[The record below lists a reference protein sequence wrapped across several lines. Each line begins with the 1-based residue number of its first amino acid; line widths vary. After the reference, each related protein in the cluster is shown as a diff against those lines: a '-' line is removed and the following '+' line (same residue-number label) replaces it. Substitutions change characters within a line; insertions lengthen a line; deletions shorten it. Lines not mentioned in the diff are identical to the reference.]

1 MCGSGVKQRVAG
13 SRRIPEFVVLS
24 LGIASYHSERL
35 AAREDYLASWR
46 SFKLQESPLLKPV
59 RLFLQYLVGVVLF
72 LELEFFV
79 FVGDVFVIAAQG
91 FKSEHVEFGFA
102 GQVLFVRIQSV
113 QWIETFHLM
122 VLFRRL
128 ERLVELSIELCAGR
142 VVVRLWGI
150 VFGSQVRFIEI
161 QLILAPRGL
170 GLLICRRLQQCGESP
185 GGYRAMVFR
194 GLNH

>member
-102 GQVLFVRIQSV
+102 GL
-113 QWIETFHLM
+113 

-161 QLILAPRGL
+161 QLILAPRNL